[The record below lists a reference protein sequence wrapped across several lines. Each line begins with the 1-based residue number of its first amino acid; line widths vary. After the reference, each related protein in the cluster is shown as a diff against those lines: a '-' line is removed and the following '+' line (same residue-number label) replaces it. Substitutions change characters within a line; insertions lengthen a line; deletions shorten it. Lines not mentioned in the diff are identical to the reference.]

1 MKSLKMCANG
11 CDAPVCSPS
20 PDTDLTAREKRSE
33 VNMKVGKYKQVEERL
48 AELMS
53 EYVDREADGTA
64 PPVEEFLGSCPD
76 VAAELR
82 PLLHTSA
89 RLSRAAQTIRPVGSA
104 DAAFNKIQAKMATG
118 SMTLSVEGKKRTKK
132 QKKARE
138 A

>member
-1 MKSLKMCANG
+1 MSNIHQQ
-11 CDAPVCSPS
+11 
-20 PDTDLTAREKRSE
+20 E
-33 VNMKVGKYKQVEERL
+33 QVEERL

-64 PPVEEFLGSCPD
+64 PPVEEFLASCPD